1 MKYGTQVYQP
11 IASHIMINIISLY
24 RPILMA
30 LLFTFFFITTTCCKA
45 QQSTEEHTVILGKD
59 ITYIENQHFKQG
71 SNKNPN
77 GVVFDLNNYYLRLGG
92 VPVLPV
98 MGEIHYSRYPRAEW
112 EDALLQMKA
121 AGINV
126 IAFYDFWIHHEQ
138 EEGKF
143 RFDDNLDVRYFLQLC
158 AKHGLKAVGRIGPW
172 AHGEARNGGM
182 PDWFVKKKMKSG
194 FDRVTKN
201 GSIEP
206 EVAIWY
212 KAVARQFEGMYYK
225 DGGPLIGIQVDNEV
239 RSNGP
244 KSDGYKYLAALKKLA
259 VAGGMDVPFYVVTG
273 WPGPQVPEDDVIPL
287 WGGYPDAPWTQ
298 NIKNLPPNNIYLFTS
313 DRKDKNIGNDVLT
326 YQPGVAS
333 TPVYRH
339 PFLTVE
345 LGGGMQVTYH
355 RRPVLQGG
363 DLLALDYTRLGV
375 GANMLGYYVFHGTQ
389 HPLSWTGKY
398 PTQESKSTIYSYPN
412 DYPMISYDFESPI
425 TEWGFIRDYYHDFKL
440 LHQFI
445 NSYGTD
451 LAPMAA
457 QIPVDNPVAAD
468 DLTSMRYSVRSRG
481 GSGFI
486 FINNYVRNFDM
497 AAHTNVAFHI
507 KTESE
512 TIHIPEKGGINIANK
527 VYGTLP
533 FNYNLDGVLLKYAT
547 VQPAA
552 ILNNKSKLYCYF
564 ALDGVV
570 PEFKLENKN
579 IKSIKTD
586 ARLVYENGYTYI
598 QNLLPGTKCTV
609 DITTKDGKQFTLLLL
624 TRDEARYAYMFD
636 VKGVR
641 TMLLTANMTFYDE
654 SKDIFTMRSMGKA
667 TFTFS
672 AYPAITA
679 KNVSVKANGSDGI
692 FTTYAVK
699 LQPWQ
704 PVDVPFKQVSNDE
717 RMKAYCDSLQ
727 GKTPL
732 GPTYG
737 INYNPGL
744 PYKAYDIALPKVM
757 PKNVFDV
764 LIEFDYRGNTAA
776 LYAAGKIIGDDYYA
790 GTTMPYSLKRHAD
803 RLSKSFVLQI
813 TPLMENRQINF
824 EPGTEL
830 DFAKDIRATLRAIK
844 LTPEYQVTF

>member
-1 MKYGTQVYQP
+1 MFDVVHQP
-11 IASHIMINIISLY
+11 ITATMKNV
-24 RPILMA
+24 ILLSRSVRAA
-30 LLFTFFFITTTCCKA
+30 LLLTLLFIAASSSCDA
-45 QQSTEEHTVILGKD
+45 QQSVEEHTVVLGKN

-71 SNKNPN
+71 SNIDPK
-77 GVVFDLNNYYLRLGG
+77 GVVFDINNYYLRLGG
-92 VPVLPV
+92 KPVLPV

-112 EDALLQMKA
+112 EEALLQMKA

-158 AKHGLKAVGRIGPW
+158 AKHDLKAVARIGPW

-212 KAVARQFEGMYYK
+212 KAVAKQFEGMYYK

-244 KSDGYKYLAALKKLA
+244 NSDGYKYLAALKKLA
-259 VAGGMDVPFYVVTG
+259 VVDGMDVPFYVVTG
-273 WPGPQVPEDDVIPL
+273 WPGPQVPEDDVMPL

-298 NIKNLPPNNIYLFTS
+298 NTNNLPPNNIYLFTS

-333 TPVYRH
+333 TPIYRH

-389 HPLSWTGKY
+389 HPLSWNGDY
-398 PTQESKSTIYSYPN
+398 PTQESKSTIYPYPN

-445 NSYGTD
+445 NSYGNT
-451 LAPMAA
+451 LAPMSA
-457 QIPVDNPVAAD
+457 QIPADNPVAAD
-468 DLTSMRYSVRSRG
+468 DLKTLRYSVRSRG
-481 GSGFI
+481 GAGFV

-497 AAHTNVAFHI
+497 TAHKDVAFNI

-512 TIHIPEKGGINIANK
+512 TIRIPEKGGINIANK

-533 FNYNLDGVLLKYAT
+533 FNYDLDGVLLKYAT

-552 ILNNKSKLYCYF
+552 ILTNKHKVYCYF

-570 PEFKLENKN
+570 PEFKLESKN

-586 ARLVYENGYTYI
+586 AKLVTGNGYTYV
-598 QNLLPGTKCTV
+598 QNLMPGTQCTV
-609 DITTKDGKQFTLLLL
+609 DITTKDDKQFTLLLL
-624 TRDEARYAYMFD
+624 TRNEARYAYVFD
-636 VKGVR
+636 VKGVK
-641 TMLLTANMTFYDE
+641 TLLLTANMTFYDE
-654 SKDIFTMRSMGKA
+654 TKNLFSMRSMGKSS
-667 TFTFS
+667 FTFL
-672 AYPAITA
+672 ACPGITA
-679 KNVSVKANGSDGI
+679 KNTSVKVNGNDGI
-692 FTTYAVK
+692 FTKYTVN
-699 LQPWQ
+699 LQPWK

-732 GPTYG
+732 GPTYS
-737 INYNPGL
+737 INYNHSL
-744 PYKAYDIALPKVM
+744 PYKTYTIGLPKVM
-757 PKNVFDV
+757 PKKVFDV
-764 LIEFDYRGNTAA
+764 LVEFNYRGNTAA
-776 LYAAGKIIGDDYYA
+776 LYAGGKIIGDDYYA
-790 GTTMPYSLKRHAD
+790 GTTMPYSLKRHTD
-803 RLSKSFVLQI
+803 LLGKPLVLQI
-813 TPLMENRQINF
+813 TPLLENYQINF

-830 DFAKDIRATLRAIK
+830 GFAKNIRATLKAVK